1 MSRYEDTEQTKNK
14 FGKRVYKTTMYPH
27 IKKRDSDLY
36 ITSKYGDRLDVL
48 SNKYYNSADL
58 CWIIAQANHIGKGTL
73 VIEPGIQL
81 RIPTDISDVMSEL
94 ETENK

>member
-1 MSRYEDTEQTKNK
+1 MSRYDDTDTGKNK

-48 SNKYYNSADL
+48 SHKYYKNSDL
-58 CWIIAQANHIGKGTL
+58 WWIIAQANHIGKGTL
-73 VIEPGIQL
+73 LIESGIQL
-81 RIPTDISDVMSEL
+81 RIPTNLSAIIADL
-94 ETENK
+94 EEINK